1 MEKLEGLDALK
12 SRINA
17 AAQPQ
22 EQALFNE
29 LFSEDTLKQYGS
41 FADAMPN
48 HVVAIGDTWQVK
60 KDINSSIGGLTLAMK
75 YTFKNWEQHD
85 GRQCAHV
92 TEVGNI
98 LTKNVSTATGMAVE
112 ITNGDISG
120 EFWYD
125 PALGMIVDADNHQ
138 NMTLKIITRAQ
149 TLSSQI
155 NRNVRLALLAGQ

>member
-1 MEKLEGLDALK
+1 LK

-75 YTFKNWEQHD
+75 YTFKNWEQHAS
-85 GRQCAHV
+85 RNCAHV
-92 TEVGNI
+92 EAEGDI
-98 LTKNVSTATGMAVE
+98 STKSVSTASGMMVE
-112 ITNGDISG
+112 IKKGKISG

-125 PALGMIVDADNHQ
+125 PALGMIVEGNNNQDLSLKVTTRTQ
-138 NMTLKIITRAQ
+138 TMT
-149 TLSSQI
+149 SQF
-155 NRNVRLALLAGQ
+155 NQKVRVALVEGQ